1 MIGLDSELVWI
12 TVNQGKPEMKNG
24 MPGIGFVICFFLL
37 TARAQAEERGAG
49 TSPLSSLLY
58 AALPVLAIVMLL
70 FWFQRGVQAKLQ
82 AKRREES
89 ARKHERE
96 REKLARSL
104 DRILQARS
112 MEPEGG
118 VSSGESDPG
127 QPENRD
133 PNDRRK

>member
-1 MIGLDSELVWI
+1 
-12 TVNQGKPEMKNG
+12 
-24 MPGIGFVICFFLL
+24 MPGIGFVIGFVLL
-37 TARAQAEERGAG
+37 TARAQAEERGSGA
-49 TSPLSSLLY
+49 SPLSSLLY

-104 DRILQARS
+104 DRILQARTK
-112 MEPEGG
+112 EPEGERG
-118 VSSGESDPG
+118 PDESDPG
-127 QPENRD
+127 QPENSGPD
-133 PNDRRK
+133 DLRK